1 MIVSKKVS
9 PKFEPERSPIICLN
23 PIMASIGLNCLVSK
37 ETVMP
42 INAKLFDVILRSV
55 VKATLIPFRIVKTF
69 SLVSK
74 KVDISLSITAAL
86 SIGSYNG
93 CRQEIKSRNAGSSP
107 MESDSLPDTMNSRK
121 SLSAFSRSNF
131 KNKKIHVK
139 YLLRYLWY
147 RIKIAYFERRSR
159 FFRVSRTAWG
169 WSILNFVV
177 MHVHQ
182 MPRDDTCAISKKCL
196 FTIHTLVP
204 IRLTFNLN
212 QGSVFPNP

>member
-1 MIVSKKVS
+1 
-9 PKFEPERSPIICLN
+9 
-23 PIMASIGLNCLVSK
+23 
-37 ETVMP
+37 
-42 INAKLFDVILRSV
+42 
-55 VKATLIPFRIVKTF
+55 
-69 SLVSK
+69 
-74 KVDISLSITAAL
+74 
-86 SIGSYNG
+86 
-93 CRQEIKSRNAGSSP
+93 

-131 KNKKIHVK
+131 KNKKILVK

-169 WSILNFVV
+169 WSILNFVI